1 MKKGSKNYPINL
13 YFIIEGSQT
22 GMMGGV
28 ENSLY
33 NTITN
38 LDKNLFST
46 KVIFQS
52 KTKLFYMLKEEDY
65 NVQLIKG
72 PIFRSIRYSFGEFS
86 IINPFAIIIDLF
98 FIIINSL
105 NLINHLKFHG
115 KNNIIV
121 TYGLMA
127 HIYGSL
133 SAKINDL
140 NCVWHLQDLISDRY
154 FNLPISF
161 MKMLASN
168 CVKKIIVDGGLIADQ
183 FTTYHQNI
191 IKTVVLLNGIDT
203 TLYSKQKP
211 SNMILKNYNITEN
224 DLVIGNVGR
233 LVDWKGQKYL
243 IEAFIELLQR
253 HNNIKLLL
261 VGDAIFENDNY
272 YRLLKKLVKEHK
284 LKN

>member
-1 MKKGSKNYPINL
+1 M
-13 YFIIEGSQT
+13 EGSRK

-33 NTITN
+33 NTVTR

-46 KVIFQS
+46 KIIFQS

-72 PIFRSIRYSFGEFS
+72 PLFRSIRYSFGELS

-115 KNNIIV
+115 KRNIIV

-133 SAKINDL
+133 SAKMNSL

-154 FNLPISF
+154 LKLPIRF
-161 MKMLASN
+161 MNMLAKI
-168 CVKKIIVDGGLIADQ
+168 CVKKIIVDGSQIADL
-183 FTTYHQNI
+183 FASCLNNNC
-191 IKTVVLLNGIDT
+191 KTVVLLNGIDT
-203 TLYSKQKP
+203 KLFSNQKP
-211 SNMILKNYNITEN
+211 SKEIMENYNFKRDDII
-224 DLVIGNVGR
+224 IGNVGR
-233 LVDWKGQKYL
+233 FIVWKGQKYL
-243 IEAFIELLQR
+243 IEAFLQLINR
-253 HNNIKLLL
+253 YDNIKLLL
-261 VGDAIFENDNY
+261 VGDAIFDNDNY
-272 YRLLKKLVKEHK
+272 YKLLKKIVKQYDQK
-284 LKN
+284 SNNRYLCSFINK